1 MSGIN
6 FQNKENA
13 SAAGE
18 RVGGPLEFDLVLV
31 TMTKS
36 NIPQAKRSLII

>member
-6 FQNKENA
+6 FQNRENA

-18 RVGGPLEFDLVLV
+18 RVGGPLE
-31 TMTKS
+31 S
-36 NIPQAKRSLII
+36 NALGWREEIS